1 MRTVRVI
8 GATLEGTGAEIVT
21 VEARFEPAKKGGTEV
36 QISGLPDPVIRE
48 SRGRLVCALE
58 ENGLRLGCGRLFL
71 NLVPAGRKKA
81 GEILDLPLALGAVA
95 AAGHIDARCLRA
107 KLFLGEV
114 GIDGTLHAVPGGLA
128 AALAAREQGVSTM
141 IGPTRTAEEAACV
154 PGMHAFGS
162 PNLARVVAHLTHDEP
177 VLTEAV
183 APPPRDVAHGPAGGL
198 DEVQG
203 QATAKHALAVAAAG
217 GHGLLF
223 VGPPG
228 AGKSM
233 LAQRLLRLLPP
244 PNLEER
250 LDITRVLSAAGMW
263 PGGLADAR
271 PYRAPHHTSSHVG
284 LVGGGQ
290 RVGPG
295 EASLAHHGVLF
306 LDELPEFKREALEA
320 LRQPLETGRVLIAR
334 ANRRVELP
342 ARFQLIAAMNPC
354 PCGYQGFGRIP
365 CLCPPSFVQ
374 RYRQRISGPLL
385 DRIDLRLELQPPT
398 LEELAP
404 PPPSSNGRGHPR
416 PDPGPRESELIG
428 AVQAATAQR
437 DARGQKLRNVELDS
451 AELERWAPL
460 IDESRELLSRA
471 ADRMA
476 LSARAIQSLRRV
488 ARTMADMNGEQ
499 HVSAQDLA
507 RALALRAS
515 L

>member
-21 VEARFEPAKKGGTEV
+21 VEARFEPRDKGPTEV

-58 ENGLRLGCGRLFL
+58 ENRLRLGAGRLFL
-71 NLVPAGRKKA
+71 NLVPAGRKKS
-81 GEILDLPLALGAVA
+81 GEILDLPLVLGAAA
-95 AAGHIDARCLRA
+95 AAGHIDARCLSG

-114 GIDGTLHAVPGGLA
+114 GIDGALHSVPGGLA
-128 AALAAREQGVSTM
+128 AALAAREHGIDTLLA
-141 IGPTRTAEEAACV
+141 PTATAQEAACV
-154 PGMHAFGS
+154 PGIRAFAAAH
-162 PNLARVVAHLTHDEP
+162 LAKIVAHLTHDEP
-177 VLTEAV
+177 VLSPVE
-183 APPPRDVAHGPAGGL
+183 PPQQKNLVRSSAGSLDDVR
-198 DEVQG
+198 G
-203 QATAKHALAVAAAG
+203 QAVAKHALAVAAAG

-244 PNLEER
+244 PSLEER
-250 LDITRVLSAAGMW
+250 LEITRVLSAAGLW
-263 PGGLADAR
+263 PGGLADSR

-290 RVGPG
+290 RVAPG
-295 EASLAHHGVLF
+295 EASLAHRGVLF

-334 ANRRVELP
+334 ASRRVELP
-342 ARFQLIAAMNPC
+342 ARFQLVAAMNPC
-354 PCGYQGFGRIP
+354 PCGYRGFGRIP
-365 CLCPPSFVQ
+365 CLCPPSFVR
-374 RYRQRISGPLL
+374 RYRRRISGPLL

-404 PPPSSNGRGHPR
+404 IRATRNGRACPKPLG
-416 PDPGPRESELIG
+416 GPPEEELV
-428 AVQAATAQR
+428 ASVTLATRQR
-437 DARGQKLRNVELDS
+437 DARGQTNRNVDLGSE
-451 AELERWAPL
+451 ELEQWVPL
-460 IDESRELLSRA
+460 DDESHALLSRA
-471 ADRMA
+471 ADRLA

-488 ARTMADMNGEQ
+488 ARTMADLGGEETVRAA
-499 HVSAQDLA
+499 HLA

-515 L
+515 V